1 MAYHPRSLNA
11 SGISGLIMTVLDD
24 KTDKDRPPKSD
35 SRAPLIATTGCREPS
50 NLSACLE
57 ELRRKKKLNEKAVF

>member
-1 MAYHPRSLNA
+1 MAYHPLSLNA

-35 SRAPLIATTGCREPS
+35 SRAPLIATTGSLEPS
-50 NLSACLE
+50 NFSACLGKS
-57 ELRRKKKLNEKAVF
+57 RKQKTAS